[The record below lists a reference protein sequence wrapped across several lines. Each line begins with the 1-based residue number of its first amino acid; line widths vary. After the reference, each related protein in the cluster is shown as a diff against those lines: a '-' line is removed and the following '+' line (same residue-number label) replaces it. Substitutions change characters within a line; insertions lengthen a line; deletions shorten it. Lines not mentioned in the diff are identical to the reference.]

1 MTNRHNNGIL
11 EIYYFF
17 YNYFFFKGG
26 GFILNFKRFADIESV
41 YNIIDIKDE
50 YILSKEGD
58 KLNRIYIYEI
68 DPIPIINISQ
78 DIQNNISNTYTTF
91 LREIN
96 VDFQVLVINKK
107 ISLNNFFN
115 SKNSSINNEKYLY
128 DMRVK
133 IRDDKIFYAKYYLI
147 VALKKQEQIEDI
159 DKIIY
164 ILKNCGCDV
173 ARIKDK
179 TKIENFLYECI
190 NKEDIYGS

>member
-1 MTNRHNNGIL
+1 MVYQKYI
-11 EIYYFF
+11 IFSIII
-17 YNYFFFKGG
+17 FFKGG

-107 ISLNNFFN
+107 I
-115 SKNSSINNEKYLY
+115 
-128 DMRVK
+128 
-133 IRDDKIFYAKYYLI
+133 
-147 VALKKQEQIEDI
+147 
-159 DKIIY
+159 
-164 ILKNCGCDV
+164 
-173 ARIKDK
+173 
-179 TKIENFLYECI
+179 
-190 NKEDIYGS
+190 

>member
-1 MTNRHNNGIL
+1 M
-11 EIYYFF
+11 
-17 YNYFFFKGG
+17 
-26 GFILNFKRFADIESV
+26 
-41 YNIIDIKDE
+41 
-50 YILSKEGD
+50 
-58 KLNRIYIYEI
+58 
-68 DPIPIINISQ
+68 PIINISQ

-115 SKNSSINNEKYLY
+115 SKNSSINNEKYLH

-173 ARIKDK
+173 TRIKDK